1 MIFNISFFEE
11 SEYMK
16 IHNKELKKKAIEKKV
31 TKIYFENVYNFSPQF
46 IDIEFDIPDCYFEY
60 KEKKYAVEVTRY
72 FAQNSIKENV
82 EYSNAIN
89 NFIDS
94 ENLIKDCY
102 NRLGKRKVKNNL
114 IIFNN
119 IDDLN
124 MSILAGTKYIKSIC
138 IKNKLL
144 YNRENTS
151 NSELNESFEL
161 TEIIKFL
168 NDTQSDIKNNYNVN
182 IILKKKNKNIVH
194 ITFRYSKIL
203 SLGNSRT
210 ILPVF
215 SYLENIDEIHNNILE
230 SIDKKIKKFFKEY
243 RNKMSK
249 NSLHY
254 DCYILIVYYEF
265 APAEINSEE
274 FYSLFLEKI
283 NNIGYDEIAIFIS
296 GGILIINNN
305 KKFKLYKYP

>member
-1 MIFNISFFEE
+1 
-11 SEYMK
+11 
-16 IHNKELKKKAIEKKV
+16 
-31 TKIYFENVYNFSPQF
+31 
-46 IDIEFDIPDCYFEY
+46 
-60 KEKKYAVEVTRY
+60 
-72 FAQNSIKENV
+72 
-82 EYSNAIN
+82 
-89 NFIDS
+89 
-94 ENLIKDCY
+94 
-102 NRLGKRKVKNNL
+102 
-114 IIFNN
+114 
-119 IDDLN
+119 

-230 SIDKKIKKFFKEY
+230 SIGKKIKKFFKEY